1 MPKPRGPK
9 TKIIAIAFFAF
20 VNSLTLTSPAVARV
34 ASRTVSGDG
43 DDKTTA
49 AAPTHTADST
59 KDGSKTAVAGASGT
73 SGASGGNAALANEL
87 QQLKDAVQAQAQR
100 LIEHTQELES
110 ERTALHEELDR
121 IAKLESALNV
131 TPDSAKENPAASS
144 ATAPPD
150 AHVIRPPDAQAPDK
164 QQVSITQVEH
174 PLSFKIGAADFTPGG
189 FADVTGV
196 FRSTNTG
203 TGLGT
208 NFSSIPF
215 NNTVPQSQLT
225 EFRVT
230 SQASRLSL
238 KVDANIGNS
247 TSVTGYIESDFNGY
261 QPPNAQESTNSDTFR
276 LRLFYADVRHNK
288 WEFVG
293 GQTWSLLT
301 PNRYGLSAA
310 PIDVF
315 STLRLDT
322 NYVAGLVFA
331 RQAGFRVI
339 YHATDWW
346 TVGASLENPQ
356 QFVPNSVVF
365 PGGTA
370 GIFPGQF
377 DNGSGSTSATSATS
391 NALTPNLHPD
401 FVVKTAFDW
410 KIRERAFHVEAA
422 GLVRS
427 FKVYENLSTPADT
440 NTITGGGASLNANL
454 ELFNGFHLIAD
465 SFYGDGVGRYIGGL
479 GPDVIVKPD
488 GTLSGVHAGSG
499 VAGVEW
505 QMKPNFMVD
514 GYYSGA
520 YFQRNYR
527 LLASTA
533 TPAPTCDGVSGF
545 TCVGFGFPG
554 SANTNNRAYQEGT
567 IGFIPT
573 LWSNPNYGKLQLIN
587 QYSYVERSPWSV
599 PSGAPKN
606 AHVVLVYVGLR
617 YFIP

>member
-1 MPKPRGPK
+1 
-9 TKIIAIAFFAF
+9 
-20 VNSLTLTSPAVARV
+20 
-34 ASRTVSGDG
+34 
-43 DDKTTA
+43 
-49 AAPTHTADST
+49 
-59 KDGSKTAVAGASGT
+59 
-73 SGASGGNAALANEL
+73 
-87 QQLKDAVQAQAQR
+87 
-100 LIEHTQELES
+100 
-110 ERTALHEELDR
+110 
-121 IAKLESALNV
+121 
-131 TPDSAKENPAASS
+131 
-144 ATAPPD
+144 
-150 AHVIRPPDAQAPDK
+150 
-164 QQVSITQVEH
+164 
-174 PLSFKIGAADFTPGG
+174 
-189 FADVTGV
+189 
-196 FRSTNTG
+196 
-203 TGLGT
+203 
-208 NFSSIPF
+208 
-215 NNTVPQSQLT
+215 VPQSQLT

-230 SQASRLSL
+230 AQASRLSL
-238 KVDANIGNS
+238 KVDAIVGNS

-293 GQTWSLLT
+293 GQTWSLIT

-322 NYVAGLVFA
+322 NYVTGLVFA

-339 YHATDWW
+339 YHATDRW

-356 QFVPNSVVF
+356 QFVPSSVVF

-488 GTLSGVHAGSG
+488 GSLSGVHAGSG

-520 YFQRNYR
+520 YFQRNYG

-533 TPAPTCDGVSGF
+533 TPAPECNGVSGF

-554 SANTNNRAYQEGT
+554 SANTNNRAFQEGT